1 MRFVRDHL
9 GDPGWFQLGSY
20 ALFDRQAQDILDGK
34 SSPFW
39 IDDPSRTD
47 LAQYPPGFSLWVA
60 FIYHVS
66 SVRSPLVVQQVTWLF
81 DAILTP
87 LLIIGIGVT
96 AYGWREAL
104 MAGALAAL
112 SPLLAMYGA
121 WPSSDAPTSW
131 LVLAGVWMFL
141 LAAKKKS
148 VPWAIG
154 AGSMLGAA
162 CWLRVN
168 PLFLVVSWALA
179 LLVLLRT
186 TWQVRLRLSLA
197 VLLCTML
204 IVFPITLRNA
214 IVFHEFVPNGL
225 NLGVNL
231 EEGLGETRRGLESG
245 MMVSDQLILESER
258 EELNLPPDYPLKL
271 AYPDGIRRDRKRA
284 RDALQI
290 IVRHPFW
297 YAGVMARRAAGL
309 LKFAGEPAPYQGSPG
324 INVTSKK
331 CLPPSRQGGIL
342 AGLVNILGM
351 MQSVKRYVILPLML
365 AGIWLGL
372 GKDKLMTILLLTTV
386 LYYLV
391 TGSSAHTEIRYVL
404 PMQALLFVFAGLS
417 AYRGL
422 ELLGEL
428 RKKVVGRTSQD

>member
-1 MRFVRDHL
+1 MRDHL
-9 GDPGWFQLGSY
+9 GDPAWFQLGSY

-34 SSPFW
+34 SSLFW

-60 FIYHVS
+60 FIYQVS
-66 SVRSPLVVQQVTWLF
+66 SVRSPVVVQQVTWVL

-87 LLIIGIGVT
+87 LLIVGIGIT

-121 WPSSDAPTSW
+121 WPTSDAPTSW

-141 LAAKKKS
+141 LAAKQKS

-154 AGSMLGAA
+154 AGTMLGAA

-179 LLVLLRT
+179 LFVFLRT

-197 VLLCTML
+197 VLLCTMF

-214 IVFHEFVPNGL
+214 IVFGEFVPNGL

-231 EEGLGETRRGLESG
+231 EEGLGETRRGVESG

-258 EELNLPPDYPLKL
+258 KELNLPPDYPLKL

-297 YAGVMARRAAGL
+297 YAGVMARRAARL

-351 MQSVKRYVILPLML
+351 MQSVMRYVILPFML

-404 PMQALLFVFAGLS
+404 PMQALLFIFAGLS
-417 AYRGL
+417 VYRGL
-422 ELLGEL
+422 ELLREL
-428 RKKVVGRTSQD
+428 RKKVVGRASQN